1 VKQLLL
7 SIVVMG
13 LCALPA
19 SAAGVPV
26 VGDQLI
32 QHLEYLGYTCTVENK
47 AQKDKAYVVADH
59 EEEYRFTFMKLAG
72 GIVFRTLFTL
82 NADKKKEWG
91 EAKILQAIN
100 TANADSALLK
110 VYLFEDGETVALE
123 AWQSDV
129 YEKRSFSSFLD
140 LYRGET
146 LKYVVQGDLGDVI
159 N

>member
-1 VKQLLL
+1 MKQFLLGL
-7 SIVVMG
+7 VVVG

-26 VGDQLI
+26 VGDKLM
-32 QHLEYLGYTCTVENK
+32 QHLEGLGYTCTIENK
-47 AQKDKAYVVADH
+47 AQKEKAYVVADH

-72 GIVFRTLFTL
+72 GVVFRTLFTL

-100 TANADSALLK
+100 EANAEAALLK

-123 AWQSDV
+123 AWQSDS
-129 YEKRSFSSFLD
+129 YEKPGFSNFLD
-140 LYRGET
+140 LYRGEI
-146 LKYVVQGDLGDVI
+146 LEYVVQGDLGDVI